1 MIKAYILS
9 RCNNPAAIPSAT
21 EFLTKVRKV
30 KGVKQ
35 AHIVMG
41 PHDGIGY
48 VEVEDLEQL
57 GETISALYEIEG
69 IDKLDTRIAWP
80 R

>member
-1 MIKAYILS
+1 MLKAYVLTNS
-9 RCNNPAAIPSAT
+9 NSPASIPSAT
-21 EFLTKVRKV
+21 ELLAKVRKI

-41 PHDGIGY
+41 PNDGIGY

-57 GETISALYEIEG
+57 GETINALYEVEG
-69 IDKLDTRIAWP
+69 IDKIDTRIAWP